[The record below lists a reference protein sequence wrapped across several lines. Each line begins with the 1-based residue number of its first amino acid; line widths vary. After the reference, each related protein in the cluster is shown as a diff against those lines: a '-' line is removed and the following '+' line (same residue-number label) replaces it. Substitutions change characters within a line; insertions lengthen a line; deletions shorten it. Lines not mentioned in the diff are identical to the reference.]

1 MANYK
6 VFSVRKRHEW
16 LAKPKRKKR
25 VKARSAKR
33 IGLWDAWQRRAPA
46 AEPVAE
52 VAAPAEAAAEQPA
65 EQ

>member
-6 VFSVRKRHEW
+6 VFNVRLRHEW

-33 IGLWDAWQRRAPA
+33 IGLWDAWQRKAPRTDGADEAPEA
-46 AEPVAE
+46 AEE
-52 VAAPAEAAAEQPA
+52 KPAE
-65 EQ
+65 